1 MWAYLAKRAFTS
13 LAVVL
18 TVVVLTFILVRIAPG
33 DPATLLAGEAASPDY
48 IQVVRKQYGLD
59 KPIHEQLVIYL
70 SMLVSGNLGFSIT
83 YGRPV
88 IVVIF
93 ERLPQTI
100 LLVGTSILLSFAIGV
115 VLGIFAAKRAHGYFD
130 LLINAIVLIM
140 YSIPAFWLGL
150 MLIMVFALY
159 IPIFPVGGMVDIGID
174 GNFFTYFLNVLHHLV
189 LPAITLSTFL
199 IATYT
204 KLTRAGMIEV
214 LSMNYV
220 TLAYAKGLSENMVL
234 RRHVFKNVLLPL
246 ITVLAIQLG
255 LMVGGVVFT
264 ETIFSWP
271 GVGSLLVQAVFYRDY
286 PLVTGIFVFT
296 SASVSLANF
305 IADLIYVVVDPRIR
319 TGAFT

>member
-220 TLAYAKGLSENMVL
+220 TLAYAKGLPENMVL

-305 IADLIYVVVDPRIR
+305 IADFIYVVVDPRIR